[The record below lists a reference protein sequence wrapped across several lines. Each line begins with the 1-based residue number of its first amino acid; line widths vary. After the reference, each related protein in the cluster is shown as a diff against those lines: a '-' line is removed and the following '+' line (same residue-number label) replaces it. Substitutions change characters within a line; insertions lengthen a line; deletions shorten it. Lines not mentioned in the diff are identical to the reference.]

1 MLTTVHH
8 PASVVSSS
16 LLIVLHGLGDSTEG
30 WSWLPEALRLPWLNY
45 LLVNAPDDYY
55 GGYSWYDLPGDSG
68 PGIERSRKELSA
80 LLDSLVAGGI
90 PASQI
95 GLLGFSQGCLM
106 TLETGF
112 RYPAPL
118 AGLVGIS
125 GYVWN
130 PTALLREAPPAA
142 RLQRA
147 LVTHG
152 RRDTVV
158 PCGPVRGQIE
168 ELKAGGLSVEWHEFD
183 KAHTVAGEPEM
194 ALIRDFLV
202 RGFRRE
208 TSGKA

>member
-1 MLTTVHH
+1 MLTTVRQ
-8 PASVVSSS
+8 AAVVKSSS

-30 WSWLPEALRLPWLNY
+30 WSWLPEALALPWLNY

-68 PGIERSRKELSA
+68 PGIERSRKELTA
-80 LLDSLVAGGI
+80 LIDSLVAGGT

-118 AGLVGIS
+118 AALVGVS

-130 PTALLREAPPAA
+130 PATLLREAPPAA
-142 RLQRA
+142 RRQRA
-147 LVTHG
+147 LITHG
-152 RRDTVV
+152 RQDTVV

-168 ELKAGGLSVEWHEFD
+168 ELKIGGLSIEWQEFD
-183 KAHTVAGEPEM
+183 KAHTVAGEPEI

-202 RGFRRE
+202 RGFHPG
-208 TSGKA
+208 TTGQA

>member
-1 MLTTVHH
+1 MLNTVRH
-8 PASVVSSS
+8 PAPVDSPS

-30 WSWLPEALRLPWLNY
+30 WSWLPEALGLPWLNT

-68 PGIERSRKELSA
+68 PGINRSRRELNA
-80 LLDSLVAGGI
+80 LIDSQVAMGI
-90 PASQI
+90 PSTQI

-112 RYPAPL
+112 RYPEPL
-118 AGLVGIS
+118 AALVGIS

-130 PTALLREAPPAA
+130 PEALLREAPPAA

-168 ELKAGGLSVEWHEFD
+168 ELRAGGFSIEWREFD
-183 KAHTVAGEPEM
+183 KAHTVAGEPEID
-194 ALIRDFLV
+194 LIRDFLV

-208 TSGKA
+208 SAGQV

>member
-1 MLTTVHH
+1 LDTVRH
-8 PASVVSSS
+8 PASVKSPS

-30 WSWLPEALRLPWLNY
+30 WSWLPDALNLPWLNY

-80 LLDSLVAGGI
+80 LIDSLVAGGT

-118 AGLVGIS
+118 AALVGIS

-130 PTALLREAPPAA
+130 PAILLREAPPSA

-152 RRDTVV
+152 RQDTVV

-168 ELKAGGLSVEWHEFD
+168 ELKLGGFSIEWQEFD
-183 KAHTVAGEPEM
+183 KAHTVAGEPEI

-202 RGFRRE
+202 RGFHPGTTGR
-208 TSGKA
+208 A

>member
-1 MLTTVHH
+1 
-8 PASVVSSS
+8 
-16 LLIVLHGLGDSTEG
+16 
-30 WSWLPEALRLPWLNY
+30 
-45 LLVNAPDDYY
+45 
-55 GGYSWYDLPGDSG
+55 
-68 PGIERSRKELSA
+68 
-80 LLDSLVAGGI
+80 
-90 PASQI
+90 
-95 GLLGFSQGCLM
+95 
-106 TLETGF
+106 
-112 RYPAPL
+112 
-118 AGLVGIS
+118 VGIS

-142 RLQRA
+142 RHQRA

-158 PCGPVRGQIE
+158 PCGPVRDQIE

-194 ALIRDFLV
+194 ALIRDFLI